1 MTNEVL
7 YRVYR
12 RRWPMVP
19 ALLFGVLQVAAG
31 VDTLFTH
38 ILLPASPS
46 LFTTI
51 TSVLL
56 MLLGLALI
64 VFVTAQ
70 LFFGPPL
77 LEARPA
83 GLYLYIAQ
91 GDAPVHIPWGALKGV
106 ELGRPGKDPSRR
118 EDPLCLVL
126 RFTGSRVA
134 RPSTLVG
141 VFHST
146 KGSLYIRASHL
157 PGAKRVVER
166 INALWE
172 EHRGPA
178 GGQED

>member
-1 MTNEVL
+1 MANEVL
-7 YRVYR
+7 FRVYR
-12 RRWPMVP
+12 RRGPMVP
-19 ALLFGVLQVAAG
+19 ALLFGLLQIAAG
-31 VDTLFTH
+31 VDTLFIH
-38 ILLPASPS
+38 AVLPASPS

-56 MLLGLALI
+56 ILLGLVL
-64 VFVTAQ
+64 VGFVAVQ
-70 LFFGPPL
+70 LFFSPPL
-77 LEARPA
+77 LEARPT
-83 GLYLYIAQ
+83 GLYLYVTE
-91 GDAPVHIPWGALKGV
+91 GDQPVHIPWDALKAV

-157 PGAKRVVER
+157 PDAGRVVER
-166 INALWE
+166 LKALWE
-172 EHRGPA
+172 EYGGPA
-178 GGQED
+178 KEKED

>member
-1 MTNEVL
+1 MANEVL

-19 ALLFGVLQVAAG
+19 ALFFGLLQIAAG

-38 ILLPASPS
+38 IVLPASPS

-56 MLLGLALI
+56 ILLGVAL
-64 VFVTAQ
+64 VGFVAVQ
-70 LFFGPPL
+70 LFFMPPL
-77 LEARPA
+77 LEACPA
-83 GLYLYIAQ
+83 GLYLYITESGQ
-91 GDAPVHIPWGALKGV
+91 PVHIPWEALKAV

-126 RFTGSRVA
+126 RFIGSRVA

-146 KGSLYIRASHL
+146 KGSFYIRASHL

-166 INALWE
+166 LNALWKAYG
-172 EHRGPA
+172 GPV
-178 GGQED
+178 QEKGD

>member
-1 MTNEVL
+1 MANDVL

-38 ILLPASPS
+38 MVLPASPS

-56 MLLGLALI
+56 ILLGLALI
-64 VFVTAQ
+64 AFVTAQ

-77 LEARPA
+77 LEARPS
-83 GLYLYIAQ
+83 GLYLYVTQ
-91 GDAPVHIPWGALKGV
+91 GDAPVHIPWEALKGV
-106 ELGRPGKDPSRR
+106 GLGRPGKDPSRR
-118 EDPLCLVL
+118 EDPLCLIL

-166 INALWE
+166 LHTLWE
-172 EHRGPA
+172 EHRGSTGSP
-178 GGQED
+178 ED

>member
-1 MTNEVL
+1 MANDVL

-19 ALLFGVLQVAAG
+19 ALFFGLLQMAAG

-38 ILLPASPS
+38 IFLPASPS
-46 LFTTI
+46 PFTTV

-56 MLLGLALI
+56 ILLGLAL
-64 VFVTAQ
+64 VGFVAVQ
-70 LFFGPPL
+70 LFFVPPL
-77 LEARPA
+77 LEVRSS
-83 GLYLYIAQ
+83 GLYLYITESGQ
-91 GDAPVHIPWGALKGV
+91 PVHIPWDTLKAV

-157 PGAKRVVER
+157 PGAQHVVER
-166 INALWE
+166 LNALWKE
-172 EHRGPA
+172 YGGPA
-178 GGQED
+178 NDKED

>member
-1 MTNEVL
+1 MADEPL

-19 ALLFGVLQVAAG
+19 ALLFGLLQVAAG

-38 ILLPASPS
+38 VVLPASPS

-51 TSVLL
+51 TAVLL
-56 MLLGLALI
+56 IVLGLVL
-64 VFVTAQ
+64 VGFVAVQ
-70 LFFGPPL
+70 LFLTPPL
-77 LEARPA
+77 LEARPT
-83 GLYLYIAQ
+83 GLYLYITE
-91 GDAPVHIPWGALKGV
+91 GDQPVHIPWEALKAV

-126 RFTGSRVA
+126 RFIGSRVA
-134 RPSTLVG
+134 RPPTLVG

-157 PGAKRVVER
+157 PGAERVVER
-166 INALWE
+166 LSALWE
-172 EHRGPA
+172 QYGRPA
-178 GGQED
+178 GNPEE